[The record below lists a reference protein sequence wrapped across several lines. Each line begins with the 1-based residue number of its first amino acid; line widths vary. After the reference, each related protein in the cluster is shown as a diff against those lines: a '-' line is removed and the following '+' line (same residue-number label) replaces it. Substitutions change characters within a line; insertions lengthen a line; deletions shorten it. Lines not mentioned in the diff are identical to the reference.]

1 VPVSR
6 KGGRRGGEP
15 VGYPP
20 PMSGREVSRRWWQQA
35 EAHGGGGL
43 GILRKET
50 VGKLAQYWAEK
61 AGVGRC
67 ARRPKK

>member
-6 KGGRRGGEP
+6 KGRRRGGEP

-20 PMSGREVSRRWWQQA
+20 PMSGGEASRRWWQQA

-50 VGKLAQYWAEK
+50 VGKLARYRAEK

-67 ARRPKK
+67 ARRPEK